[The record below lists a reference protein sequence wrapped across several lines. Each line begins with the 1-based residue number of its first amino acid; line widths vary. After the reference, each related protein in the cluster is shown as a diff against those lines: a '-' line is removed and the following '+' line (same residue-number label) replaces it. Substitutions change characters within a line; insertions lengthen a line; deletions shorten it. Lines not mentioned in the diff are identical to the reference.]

1 MKPCKKCEKMNQETP
16 QENNLQP
23 HVKVGISEQNL
34 DRLFSVAPMLDWTDR
49 HCRYF
54 LRLLSRHTLLYT
66 EMVTTGAIIHG
77 KGDFLGFNKQE
88 HPVALQ
94 LGGCDPGDMAECAVR
109 AEEQGYDE
117 VNINVG
123 CPSDRV
129 QNGRFGACLM
139 AEPATVAACVKAMQE
154 KVNIPVTVKCRI
166 GIDDM
171 DDYQGLQTF
180 VQTVSD
186 AGCDTFIIHARKA
199 WLQGLSPK
207 QNREVPPLNY
217 PRVYQLKQAFP
228 QLNICLNG
236 GIKTLSEVSEH
247 LAHVDGV
254 MLGREVYAN
263 PYLLA
268 GVDELCLSHT
278 TQSDTLC
285 PPPSREEVVRAM
297 IPYVDNHIEQG
308 GRAWHV
314 IRHMLGIYQ
323 GQPAGKVF
331 RRFLS
336 QNAIKGTARASVLE
350 EALQAVADTREHL
363 RKNSLTRKQAQQ
375 QSQ

>member
-1 MKPCKKCEKMNQETP
+1 M
-16 QENNLQP
+16 
-23 HVKVGISEQNL
+23 SEQSINSL
-34 DRLFSVAPMLDWTDR
+34 DRTFSVAPMLDWTDR

-66 EMVTTGAIIHG
+66 EMVTTGAIIYG
-77 KGDFLGFNKQE
+77 KGDFLGFNQQE

-94 LGGCDPGDMAECAVR
+94 LGGCDPADMAECAVR
-109 AEEQGYDE
+109 AEALGYDE

-154 KVNIPVTVKCRI
+154 KVAIPVTVKCRI

-180 VQTVSD
+180 VQTVAD
-186 AGCDTFIIHARKA
+186 AGCSSFIIHARKA

-228 QLNICLNG
+228 HLNISVNG
-236 GIKTLSEVSEH
+236 GIKSLDEAKAH
-247 LAHVDGV
+247 LQHVDGV
-254 MLGREVYAN
+254 MVGREVYAN
-263 PYLLA
+263 PYILA
-268 GVDELCLSHT
+268 EVDAGLYG
-278 TQSDTLC
+278 DKTLNETVLT
-285 PPPSREEVVRAM
+285 PPASLPPTREEAVRAM
-297 IPYVDNHIEQG
+297 IPYVNAHIEQG
-308 GRAWHV
+308 GKAWHV
-314 IRHMLGIYQ
+314 IRHMLGVYQ

-350 EALQAVADTREHL
+350 DALQAVAETREQL
-363 RKNSLTRKQAQQ
+363 RQKALAREQAAQ
-375 QSQ
+375 QSQQ

>member
-1 MKPCKKCEKMNQETP
+1 M
-16 QENNLQP
+16 
-23 HVKVGISEQNL
+23 SEQSVNSL
-34 DRLFSVAPMLDWTDR
+34 DRTFSVAPMLDWTDR

-66 EMVTTGAIIHG
+66 EMVTTGAIIYG
-77 KGDFLGFNKQE
+77 KGDFLGFNQQE

-94 LGGCDPGDMAECAVR
+94 LGGCDPADMAECAVR
-109 AEEQGYDE
+109 AEALGYDE

-154 KVNIPVTVKCRI
+154 KVRIPVTVKCRI

-171 DDYQGLQTF
+171 DDYQGLQHF

-186 AGCDTFIIHARKA
+186 AGCNAFIIHARKA

-228 QLNICLNG
+228 HLDISING
-236 GIKTLSEVSEH
+236 GIKSLAEAKAH
-247 LAHVDGV
+247 LQYVDGV
-254 MLGREVYAN
+254 MVGREVYAN
-263 PYLLA
+263 PYILA
-268 GVDELCLSHT
+268 DVDAGLYGNKAGDDAAFSSSTATSPTASLSRT
-278 TQSDTLC
+278 
-285 PPPSREEVVRAM
+285 REEAVRAM
-297 IPYVDNHIEQG
+297 IPYVDAHIEQG
-308 GRAWHV
+308 GRAWHI

-350 EALQAVADTREHL
+350 DALQAVAETREQL
-363 RKNSLTRKQAQQ
+363 RQNALARAQAAQ
-375 QSQ
+375 QSQQ

>member
-1 MKPCKKCEKMNQETP
+1 MP
-16 QENNLQP
+16 
-23 HVKVGISEQNL
+23 EQSINTI
-34 DRLFSVAPMLDWTDR
+34 DRTFSVAPMLDWTDR

-66 EMVTTGAIIHG
+66 EMVTTGAIIYG
-77 KGDFLGFNKQE
+77 KGDFLGFNEQE

-94 LGGCDPGDMAECAVR
+94 LGGCDPADMAECAVR
-109 AEEQGYDE
+109 AEEKGYNE

-154 KVNIPVTVKCRI
+154 KVRIPVTVKCRI

-171 DDYQGLQTF
+171 DDDEGLQNF

-186 AGCDTFIIHARKA
+186 AGCNTFIIHARKA

-228 QLNICLNG
+228 HLNISING
-236 GIKTLSEVSEH
+236 GIKTLDEVSEH
-247 LAHVDGV
+247 LQHVDGV
-254 MLGREVYAN
+254 MVGREVYSN

-268 GVDELCLSHT
+268 GVDERCYGNA
-278 TQSDTLC
+278 TQSDALFV
-285 PPPSREEVVRAM
+285 PPSREQAVRAM
-297 IPYVDNHIEQG
+297 IPYIDNYMAEG
-308 GRAWHV
+308 GRAWHI

-336 QNAIKGTARASVLE
+336 QNAIKGTAKASVLE
-350 EALQAVADTREHL
+350 DALQAVAETREHL
-363 RKNSLTRKQAQQ
+363 RQNALAREQAAQ
-375 QSQ
+375 QSQQ